1 MYGFAFFTEIVVYY
15 IRHDRKGTDMRYL
28 KKMLISLAAVF
39 CALLPAGCYTKIAS
53 FQNET
58 MPTSAS
64 AAGSGCDDCR
74 DEAPVSGRREICVW
88 ERDIFGWPEMRCY
101 TTNYASSW
109 MYFHNTP
116 WWYRNNYGWYDT
128 RGCPAYYY
136 YDRVSGICRYYGGSY
151 YPPSNSGGGGGGNAA
166 NAPSV
171 PRRSSRAGPEE
182 SIPVQEPAASGG
194 PMFTGSTR
202 QLSPAPSPAPSVTA
216 PPHNSGEGLAKP
228 QETASKEQAPPPP
241 QQQQPAAEQQKKNDP
256 PPPPPAS
263 RRSSRGL

>member
-1 MYGFAFFTEIVVYY
+1 MY
-15 IRHDRKGTDMRYL
+15 HS
-28 KKMLISLAAVF
+28 KKLLIPLTAVF
-39 CALLPAGCYTKIAS
+39 CAFLSAGCYTKIAS

-64 AAGSGCDDCR
+64 AAGSGCADCR
-74 DEAPVSGRREICVW
+74 DEAPVSDRREICVW

-151 YPPSNSGGGGGGNAA
+151 YPPSGVGGGGNAA
-166 NAPSV
+166 GAPSV

-182 SIPVQEPAASGG
+182 SVPVQQTTGGGSHIFSGG
-194 PMFTGSTR
+194 AR
-202 QLSPAPSPAPSVTA
+202 QLSPAGSPVPPAAAPQ
-216 PPHNSGEGLAKP
+216 NSNEGLAKP
-228 QETASKEQAPPPP
+228 AETASHGQAQQPSSQAPPPQP
-241 QQQQPAAEQQKKNDP
+241 PPAAEQQQKKNDA
-256 PPPPPAS
+256 PPPPPAN